1 MSFLYID
8 TDITKSETLPAYFYK
23 SQEVFDLL
31 KEKVFV
37 KSWQWVGDVNI
48 LVPQPESIFPI
59 VLLENYL
66 DEPLICVRDK
76 NSSIKCFTNV
86 CTHRGNILC
95 HEPETLK
102 DITCM
107 YHGRRFGLDGRF
119 KFMPE
124 FKEAKSFPRACDSL
138 KQFSLKQFGNH
149 LFVALEP
156 DFDFDAVI
164 EGMSERIGFLPLN
177 VFKRDPNLD
186 KSYTINCHWAL
197 YCDNYLEGFHI
208 PFVHDDLNEALDYG
222 NYKTMIYD
230 HFNLQIGYS
239 DTSEDTF
246 NFPDDHVDCGK
257 NVAAYYYWIFPNM
270 MFNFYPWGLSINIVK
285 PISMNKTQVSFISYI
300 YDETK
305 LNRGAG
311 ALLDKVELEDEFV
324 VEGVHKGLKSRYYK
338 AGRFSPTRE
347 QGVHHFHLLL
357 ARYMNKDSD

>member
-1 MSFLYID
+1 MKFHVDS
-8 TDITKSETLPAYFYK
+8 DITVAETLPAHFYK
-23 SQEVFDLL
+23 SQAVFDLL

-37 KSWQWVGDVNI
+37 KSWQWIGDANI
-48 LVPQPESIFPI
+48 LVPQLETVSPL
-59 VLLENYL
+59 VLLEDYL
-66 DEPLICVRDK
+66 NEPLICVRDA
-76 NSSIKCFTNV
+76 NNIIKCFTNV

-95 HEPETLK
+95 HQPETLK
-102 DITCM
+102 NLICM
-107 YHGRRFGLDGRF
+107 YHGRSFGLDGRF
-119 KFMPE
+119 QFMPE
-124 FKEAKSFPRACDSL
+124 FKEAKYFPRVCDSL
-138 KQFSLKQFGNH
+138 KAFSIKKFANH
-149 LFVALEP
+149 LFVGLEP
-156 DFDFDAVI
+156 DFDFNDVI
-164 EGMSERIGFLPLN
+164 EGMSQRIGFLPIN
-177 VFKRDPNLD
+177 AFKHDPVLD

-208 PFVHDDLNEALDYG
+208 PFVHDDLNKSLDYG
-222 NYKTMIYD
+222 NYITLIYD

-239 DTSEDTF
+239 DTLEDTF
-246 NFPDDHVDCGK
+246 NLPEDHVDFGK

-285 PISMNKTQVSFISYI
+285 PIGMDKTQVSFITYV

-357 ARYMNKDSD
+357 ARYMNKELD